1 MQSPPIKL
9 RTNNDLISVNS
20 LISSGIKLGHNC
32 YWNPESLPNQHIVTI
47 GSSGSGKTQ
56 TLKAIAHSTHQ
67 YYPTVNIYIID
78 FHGDQEIEGE
88 TYVPLHMSSKYGI
101 NPLII
106 NPDPEGGGSNI
117 QSLIVTTTIKQTLQ
131 LGSVQEGK
139 LLLLLKELYQLHGIY
154 QNDLTTWSKEPP
166 NFLDLEELI
175 RKLAESGDKD
185 AQKLEL
191 KLEAT
196 FQYGIF
202 SRPQL
207 PLLSGGGLLRIDLS
221 KLPSYIGAI
230 AGESFANQ
238 LLVNHKLMGEAEGLR
253 TFIIID
259 EAKEMPKKDYSA
271 LSRIMADG
279 RKFGLGLIVASQSER
294 HLSADVIGNSAT
306 KIVLPVDQTEVK
318 KVSNKF
324 RFAEAKVSNLQ
335 PLHALIRMGKDAIES
350 PIIPYYQRINDE
362 NTPSNIC

>member
-1 MQSPPIKL
+1 MASPPIKL
-9 RTNNDLISVNS
+9 KRNNDLITTNS
-20 LISSGIKLGHNC
+20 LNSQGIKLGDCC
-32 YWNPESLPNQHIVTI
+32 YWNPRTLPNQHIVVI
-47 GSSGSGKTQ
+47 GASGSGKTQ
-56 TLKAIAHSTHQ
+56 TLKAIAHELNIN
-67 YYPTVNIYIID
+67 YPTVNIYIID

-88 TYVPLHMSSKYGI
+88 RYIPLHMSSKWGI

-117 QSLIVTTTIKQTLQ
+117 QSLIVTTTIKQSLQ

-139 LLLLLKELYQLHGIY
+139 LLLLLKELYQIHGIY
-154 QNDLTTWSKEPP
+154 QNDISTWNLPP
-166 NFLDLEELI
+166 PTFKDLEELI

-202 SRPQL
+202 SRKQL
-207 PLLSGGGLLRIDLS
+207 PLLSAGGILRIDLS

-230 AGESFANQ
+230 AGESFALQ
-238 LLVNHKLMGEAEGLR
+238 LLVNHKLMGEAVIR

-294 HLSADVIGNSAT
+294 HLSPDVIGNSAT

-318 KVSNKF
+318 KVSTKF
-324 RFAEAKVSNLQ
+324 RFSESKVAELK
-335 PLHALIRMGKDAIES
+335 PLHALIRMGKDAMTTS
-350 PIIPYYQRINDE
+350 IIPYYLRIK
-362 NTPSNIC
+362 